1 MNLSS
6 LTQNLQQALSRLGLV
21 GALGLLLLGTCAWA
35 QWSWLPARQDQADRL
50 ASDARYLRHAL
61 QEQAPTSDKFPA
73 AASGPNAISSPDQAW
88 QALWAQLP
96 KADRRVALQ
105 GAVLKAAKDQ
115 GVQVQS
121 VQYQGQ
127 RQNWADLGQETLW
140 RQRMTMPV
148 QGRYTAVRDWIQQL
162 LREPAL
168 SVDGLSIQRD
178 NVQTDAV
185 VAQVSVSLWWR
196 QGAQPAA
203 AKAATSAMHVAQGA
217 QP

>member
-1 MNLSS
+1 MNLSALMQS
-6 LTQNLQQALSRLGLV
+6 LQQAFSRLGLV
-21 GALGLLLLGTCAWA
+21 GAMGLVLLGACAWA
-35 QWSWLPARQDQADRL
+35 QWSWLPVRQAQADRL
-50 ASDARYLRHAL
+50 ASDARYLRHSL
-61 QEQAPTSDKFPA
+61 QEQAQASNTA
-73 AASGPNAISSPDQAW
+73 AAGPNKAISSPDQAW
-88 QALWAQLP
+88 QALWVQLP
-96 KADRRVALQ
+96 KAERRVALQ
-105 GAVLKAAKDQ
+105 GAVLKSAKDQ

-127 RQNWADLGQETLW
+127 RQNWADQGSETLW

-178 NVQTDAV
+178 NVQVDAV

-196 QGAQPAA
+196 QSLPAGP
-203 AKAATSAMHVAQGA
+203 VAQGA

>member
-1 MNLSS
+1 MNLSATLQS
-6 LTQNLQQALSRLGLV
+6 LQQALSRMGLV
-21 GALGLLLLGTCAWA
+21 GVLGLMLLGACAWA
-35 QWSWLPARQDQADRL
+35 QWSWLPARQAQADRL

-61 QEQAPTSDKFPA
+61 QAQQAAAPA
-73 AASGPNAISSPDQAW
+73 EAASGARKAISSPDQAW

-96 KADRRVALQ
+96 QADRRVALQ
-105 GAVLKAAKDQ
+105 GAVLKSAKDQ

-168 SVDGLSIQRD
+168 SVDALSIQRD
-178 NVQTDAV
+178 NVLTDAV

-196 QGAQPAA
+196 QNAPAAPVATGAQP
-203 AKAATSAMHVAQGA
+203 
-217 QP
+217 